1 MKKRPLEDFIPIA
14 DKGTIELT
22 FCDLFHPN
30 GEPKWRQMGE
40 FLNGAEPPEK
50 TSFLDA
56 VEIRLEGGT
65 IPNEEPKWR
74 GLPEK
79 EKPEFLKRIASALKN
94 GKPPTPNQYYKA
106 ACWLWDA
113 YKLSGGNIPRGVKE
127 GRTNL
132 RRLKI
137 ENQDLSEE
145 ELKQAHK
152 DSGLSEEALKHAREF
167 CNDFEG
173 LRLDDG
179 RISAP

>member
-1 MKKRPLEDFIPIA
+1 MKEEKKPLKDFIPLA
-14 DKGTIELT
+14 EKGAIELT
-22 FCDLFHPN
+22 FCDLFHSN
-30 GEPKWRQMGE
+30 GEPKWKQMGE
-40 FLNGAEPPEK
+40 FLNGVESSEN
-50 TSFLDA
+50 TFLDA
-56 VEIRLEGGT
+56 VELAVKGEPNPPAWEGV
-65 IPNEEPKWR
+65 P
-74 GLPEK
+74 PEK
-79 EKPEFLKRIASALKN
+79 RRYWIERIARQILA
-94 GKPPTPNQYYKA
+94 GKPPLPDQRLKA

-113 YKLSGGNIPRGVKE
+113 YTRSGGDIPKGVREGITNI
-127 GRTNL
+127 

-137 ENQDLSEE
+137 QNPDLSDE